1 MLSQRYW
8 FRIWNPAIYIL
19 STKVQE
25 SPLQTTHY
33 KRSVVK
39 NQTVEVFIPQEF
51 EGGSL
56 PVTEVFIWNEHW
68 LDFLC
73 ATAILILWGKNS
85 FKYAIIDMK
94 HTKPDQT
101 THIFTTNQQT
111 DNIQKLRET
120 SRPKAIGPLSFS
132 FSHSPGSLIP
142 LPVYDYRSSQP
153 LIFFTWLMSI
163 YHSMIASSQK
173 PSPIPCN
180 PIVAKQRSSPFW
192 HHTRINYVACDIN
205 INITPPALL

>member
-8 FRIWNPAIYIL
+8 FRIWNPTIYIL

-25 SPLQTTHY
+25 SPLQTTHC

-39 NQTVEVFIPQEF
+39 NQTVEVFMPQEF

-56 PVTEVFIWNEHW
+56 PVTEVFIWNEHTWNW

-73 ATAILILWGKNS
+73 ANAILILWGKNS

-101 THIFTTNQQT
+101 THILTTTQQI

-132 FSHSPGSLIP
+132 LSHSPGSLIP
-142 LPVYDYRSSQP
+142 LPPYMITGLLNPLSSLPDWCPFITQGLP
-153 LIFFTWLMSI
+153 LPGSLPQYPATPLWLNREVLLS
-163 YHSMIASSQK
+163 
-173 PSPIPCN
+173 
-180 PIVAKQRSSPFW
+180 
-192 HHTRINYVACDIN
+192 DI
-205 INITPPALL
+205 ISELTV